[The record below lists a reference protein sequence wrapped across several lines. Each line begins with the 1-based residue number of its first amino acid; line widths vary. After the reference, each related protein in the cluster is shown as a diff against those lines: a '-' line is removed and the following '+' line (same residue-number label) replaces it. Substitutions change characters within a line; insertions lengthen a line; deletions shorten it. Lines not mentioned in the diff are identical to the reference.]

1 LGWGNYVSGASF
13 ANTDGLNVKVR
24 NPLWSRFTSLGV
36 IFKPPHIPTTTAAV
50 TRPASNLTVVDP
62 ASLGITKPRY
72 IADVNIDRLSSSAAR
87 TLYAAGVDANQN
99 IDVYFDTDNRVKAR
113 LRKLGPELLTGAA
126 TNVGSW
132 THSGLTVTAPGS
144 GGADR
149 VEWTLASGT
158 GTGRQF
164 LVSCPNTMPSSGFFL
179 DFGTGTGSQAGNLDS
194 GTSSVIMTTTAN
206 GTILRVGRWSGSPTG
221 TIGPLSVR
229 EIITHYTLQSGV
241 IGSTGIRRVEVNFS
255 PGANSLTVEGV
266 TGDSNTDAT
275 ALPTLTTWRLLNGL
289 GGTTPWHGN
298 VPLMTLGEAA

>member
-144 GGADR
+144 GGA
-149 VEWTLASGT
+149 V
-158 GTGRQF
+158 
-164 LVSCPNTMPSSGFFL
+164 TMPTLSAL
-179 DFGTGTGSQAGNLDS
+179 
-194 GTSSVIMTTTAN
+194 TTAK
-206 GTILRVGRWSGSPTG
+206 V
-221 TIGPLSVR
+221 LS
-229 EIITHYTLQSGV
+229 
-241 IGSTGIRRVEVNFS
+241 
-255 PGANSLTVEGV
+255 
-266 TGDSNTDAT
+266 DAT
-275 ALPTLTTWRLLNGL
+275 PANWANGALAYIGISN
-289 GGTTPWHGN
+289 
-298 VPLMTLGEAA
+298 